1 MALSSLIWGILANA
15 IWLAYIFALFYLK
28 GKVKLPKW
36 IIFVGA
42 FFLIFIW
49 MDSVDGY
56 QRKKEIA
63 SIDPALRAYFTQKA
77 DHLYTSL
84 YSLNSLDSLN
94 SLNRDSLTYPQ
105 DLELKGKFL
114 GVSRD
119 ADLAK
124 TELEFRLNDELKKH
138 DQYTTNKD
146 SLDYIVVALTYWE
159 TDSYERGATCSTEMA
174 DVFVIDYKTDSIVKK
189 AKLDANKNPFAITS
203 NSRYGT
209 PHNTIP
215 LGGEEL
221 YDAVFN
227 SAPQESY

>member
-15 IWLAYIFALFYLK
+15 IWLAYIFAYFYLK

-42 FFLIFIW
+42 FFLFFIW
-49 MDSVDGY
+49 MGSVDGY

-84 YSLNSLDSLN
+84 YSLDSPLN
-94 SLNRDSLTYPQ
+94 LLNWDSLTYPQ

-189 AKLDANKNPFAITS
+189 AKLDTNKNPFAITS

-209 PHNTIP
+209 PHDKMI
-215 LGGEEL
+215 LKGEEL